1 MDGIVS
7 RLLDLNEGRLLVPV
21 VLCFSVVLLIKAFVA
36 IGHTRGNARREFLE
50 LFQEGGASDELWLSV
65 AIRHQFGA
73 YLPVSLIK
81 RLLAFDQPAR
91 ALMEVASAWEL
102 IEVDDGTGSVIWRKK
117 RHRSPIWRRWIA
129 RAHLLGYFVSA
140 MAAALLAY
148 GLLAGDSGSPV
159 SVSWWAWV
167 VIGAVFALW
176 SLHRHELLRDGSRS
190 IKRWLGLS

>member
-1 MDGIVS
+1 MEGIVE
-7 RLLDLNEGRLLVPV
+7 RLLDLNGGRLLVPV
-21 VLCFSVVLLIKAFVA
+21 VLCFFVVLVFKAFVT
-36 IGHTRGNARREFLE
+36 IGHTRGNTRREFLE
-50 LFQEGGASDELWLSV
+50 LFQEGRSSDELWLSV

-81 RLLAFDQPAR
+81 RLLTFDQPAR

-102 IEVDDGTGSVIWRKK
+102 IEVEDGTGTLIWRKK
-117 RHRSPIWRRWIA
+117 RHRSPSWRRWIG

-148 GLLAGDSGSPV
+148 GLVVSDLGLPV
-159 SVSWWAWV
+159 SASWWAWV

-190 IKRWLGLS
+190 IERWLGLS